1 VNETLSIDDI
11 AEIIG
16 NVKYKDWHFYV
27 GGEIHMYLQVQFVP
41 PDTVPGWGGDAV
53 QKGRKW
59 LLSSFMTKS
68 EVVATA
74 FKAAITAEEH
84 EARESFRYKGKMVF
98 GPHIDVDA
106 LAAIVG
112 KKENLD
118 MRTGRWV

>member
-1 VNETLSIDDI
+1 MNETLAI
-11 AEIIG
+11 AEFAEILG

-27 GGEIHMYLQVQFVP
+27 GQDGDRVYLQVQFEEQDFV
-41 PDTVPGWGGDAV
+41 TGHSGI

-59 LLSSFMTKS
+59 LLSPYMTKS

-74 FKAAITAEEH
+74 FKAALTAEEH
-84 EARESFRYKGKMVF
+84 EARESFRYKGKMIF

-106 LAAIVG
+106 LASIVG